1 MATIVKDDK
10 INVEKS
16 QIDNRFEFTNIP
28 KGLVESLNDAGFT
41 IEMILNSRPSDV
53 AEILGIDDYVAQI
66 IYQETKYYCQM
77 NIMIIMMNIILLSIS
92 RLYKNK

>member
-1 MATIVKDDK
+1 MTTIVKDK

-16 QIDNRFEFTNIP
+16 QIDNRFEFINIS
-28 KGLVESLNDAGFT
+28 KGLIESLNDAGFT

-53 AEILGIDDYVAQI
+53 AQILGIDDYVAQI

-77 NIMIIMMNIILLSIS
+77 NNDEL
-92 RLYKNK
+92 